1 MVKPPK
7 TMQPEQVDLSKAG
20 RKAGKAFQEDSFLN
34 YMARKIDLQRQQFGQ
49 VALPPPPLPQSPQS
63 PSPKPSSPS
72 RAKSILKSPLSK
84 QPNKRKVRFTEPDPK
99 RKVVNSSRA
108 DKTDVGSIIHK
119 LEKRHGKLKT
129 RRRHKSSMS
138 KSRKRRR
145 SSSDVT
151 EDDGLLEES
160 GNSSIQSSGEMMLK
174 QEEERISSHQ
184 EDEKIPASGPLP
196 LNQPSVASLTFNN
209 DAEAKTVPHESDD
222 EDDGESA
229 LTKTPI
235 TLTSQAG
242 IRKSRPDLFF
252 YGIAIKVNGYT
263 DPDNETLKRMVS
275 FSRWYQTL
283 VLCAVDIPCTH
294 CFLLL

>member
-1 MVKPPK
+1 
-7 TMQPEQVDLSKAG
+7 MQPEQVDTSKAG
-20 RKAGKAFQEDSFLN
+20 RKAGTAFKEDSFHN
-34 YMARKIDLQRQQFGQ
+34 YMARKIDLQRQQFGH
-49 VALPPPPLPQSPQS
+49 VDLPPPPLPRSPQS

-129 RRRHKSSMS
+129 RLRQKSSTR

-151 EDDGLLEES
+151 KDDGLPKES
-160 GNSSIQSSGEMMLK
+160 GNSSIPSSGEMMLK
-174 QEEERISSHQ
+174 QEAEIMSSHL
-184 EDEKIPASGPLP
+184 EDEIIPASGPLP

-209 DAEAKTVPHESDD
+209 DDEAKTVPHESDD

-229 LTKTPI
+229 LTQMPI
-235 TLTSQAG
+235 ALTSQAS

-252 YGIAIKVNGYT
+252 YGTAIKVNGYT

-275 FSRWYQTL
+275 FSRWRQTL

-294 CFLLL
+294 CFLIL